1 MNENDL
7 GRGIGSI
14 VVEFRGG
21 WDWRLWLT
29 ARGVCKKRTCL
40 ETSCFRVGGQL
51 VFRDELFD
59 FRREEGGFPACFAA
73 LMNGVGGG
81 KRGWKKLLRS
91 LENESDVYCAMRKR
105 DREREKKY
113 REKNFE
119 NIGEKMVGK
128 MVLDRETEE
137 EHFNEII
144 KLLQRGSP
152 SFHYSTLVFCS
163 SLSFFLSL
171 FDARSRGF
179 FIDRQR
185 GGEKSREQIR
195 QKGGR
200 KRLDFL
206 REILFANVGDINK

>member
-1 MNENDL
+1 MQ
-7 GRGIGSI
+7 
-14 VVEFRGG
+14 F
-21 WDWRLWLT
+21 
-29 ARGVCKKRTCL
+29 
-40 ETSCFRVGGQL
+40 
-51 VFRDELFD
+51 
-59 FRREEGGFPACFAA
+59 FAA

-105 DREREKKY
+105 DREREKISE

-152 SFHYSTLVFCS
+152 SFHCSILVFCS
-163 SLSFFLSL
+163 SLSFSL
-171 FDARSRGF
+171 
-179 FIDRQR
+179 
-185 GGEKSREQIR
+185 
-195 QKGGR
+195 
-200 KRLDFL
+200 
-206 REILFANVGDINK
+206 

>member
-1 MNENDL
+1 
-7 GRGIGSI
+7 
-14 VVEFRGG
+14 
-21 WDWRLWLT
+21 
-29 ARGVCKKRTCL
+29 
-40 ETSCFRVGGQL
+40 
-51 VFRDELFD
+51 
-59 FRREEGGFPACFAA
+59 
-73 LMNGVGGG
+73 
-81 KRGWKKLLRS
+81 
-91 LENESDVYCAMRKR
+91 
-105 DREREKKY
+105 
-113 REKNFE
+113 
-119 NIGEKMVGK
+119 MVGK
-128 MVLDRETEE
+128 MVLDRETKE

-206 REILFANVGDINK
+206 REILFANVGDINKWSPDKKIRTVARKDFPARNAFTWHLIFLATSLSSFFPFFYFLFFFFPPTFFPPFTSFALPQRELFSVNKSERLGEVAYSTIEFLKLEIVAIESWKVEMKEVK